1 MSIAGALTLRDEAE
15 PVDVGRLLSAMLF
28 APQGRPRSW
37 GGGHMALG
45 CSDSGALALAD
56 RPTGVAAVLDGRID
70 NRNDLLRALGQER
83 RSPSDAALLTLAY
96 ERWGEE
102 FLNRIVGDFAC
113 ALWDGATRRL
123 ILARDPAGMRPLH
136 HWTGAGL
143 FLFAGEPRGLLADP
157 RVPRDIDERFLAE
170 WLTLLPQQQDTSTI
184 FRGIERL
191 PPGHALV
198 VEAGGARRLHRF
210 WRPEAIPILRL
221 PRDEDY
227 AEAVR
232 AALDEAVR
240 CRLPATGDVGTWL
253 SGGLDSSSVTAL
265 AARHLAGQ
273 GRRLTSFT
281 AVPAVAPDPALYP
294 HRFCDE
300 GPLAATVA
308 RDHPN
313 IDHVLVRNDA
323 SPLLDAM
330 DRRGLAIDQPVSIAA
345 NAAWVDAIGREAQ
358 RRGIRVLLGGGAGNF
373 TISYNGV
380 LLPSTLLRQGR
391 IAALAREAWAMHRH
405 GRGWLGILDQ
415 TARPFVPVELRR
427 RLRRALGRPEA
438 GIYDLCAINP
448 AFAREMGIEEQALAL
463 GAEMLNTDTGDGRI
477 WRVSALQRSD
487 RGMVVVAMRRLFGVE
502 ARDPTADR
510 RVMDLCLSIPEDQ
523 FLRNGEPRALIRRA
537 MAGILPPEILAERR
551 KGLQSADWHLG
562 FTAARPEMLREIER
576 LEASPMARRC
586 LDLPRLRR
594 TLEDWPTGGWHRPE
608 VRDNC
613 MLALSRG
620 LSAGRFIRRIEGGNG

>member
-1 MSIAGALTLRDEAE
+1 MSIAGALTAGGGAE
-15 PVDVGRLLSAMLF
+15 PVDFGRLFAAMHLVP
-28 APQGRPRSW
+28 AGRSRTW
-37 GGGHMALG
+37 GGGGVALG
-45 CSDSGALALAD
+45 CCDGSALAPPD
-56 RPTGVAAVLDGRID
+56 RPAGVAAVLDGRID
-70 NRNDLLRALGQER
+70 NRSDLLRALGQEG
-83 RSPSDAALLTLAY
+83 RSPPDAALLALAY
-96 ERWGEE
+96 ERWGED
-102 FLNRIVGDFAC
+102 FLDRIVGDFAC
-113 ALWDGATRRL
+113 ALWDGAARRL
-123 ILARDPAGMRPLH
+123 ILGRDPAGMRPLH

-143 FLFAGEPRGLLADP
+143 LLFASEPRALLADP
-157 RVPRDIDERFLAE
+157 RVPKVIDERFLAG
-170 WLTLLPQQQDTSTI
+170 WLTLLPRQDTSTV
-184 FRGIERL
+184 FRGIERV

-198 VEAGGARRLHRF
+198 IEAGGARRLHRF
-210 WRPEAIPILRL
+210 WRPETIPVLRL
-221 PRDEDY
+221 ARDEDY
-227 AEAVR
+227 ADAVR

-240 CRLPATGDVGTWL
+240 CRLPSTGTVGTWL

-294 HRFCDE
+294 HCFCDE

-330 DRRGLAIDQPVSIAA
+330 DRRSLTTDQPVSIAA
-345 NAAWVDAIGREAQ
+345 NVTWVDAVGREAQ

-380 LLPSTLLRQGR
+380 LLPATLLRHGR
-391 IAALAREAWAMHRH
+391 IVALAREAWAMHRN
-405 GRGWLGILDQ
+405 GRRWLGILDQ
-415 TARPFVPVELRR
+415 TLRPFVSVGLRR
-427 RLRRALGRPEA
+427 RLRRALGRQEP

-448 AFAREMGIEEQALAL
+448 AFAREMGLEEQAQAL
-463 GAEMLNTDTGDGRI
+463 GADMMNADPSDGRV
-477 WRVSALQRSD
+477 WRASVLHRSD
-487 RGMVVVAMRRLFGVE
+487 RGMVVAAMRRLFGVE
-502 ARDPTADR
+502 GRDPTADR
-510 RVMDLCLSIPEDQ
+510 RVMELCLSIPEEQ

-608 VRDNC
+608 VQVNA

-620 LSAGRFIRRIEGGNG
+620 RWAGRVIRRIEGGNG